1 MPGRRKEYYQTQQV
15 DPSKSFTIEDEGR
28 ARGYYMG
35 IFGTMIKYFTSFL
48 FVTLLLASQSLEGA
62 TTALIGLM
70 AFLYIF
76 GWIATYQ
83 AGIKDV
89 PAYGT
94 IWDVLMI
101 GIFFG
106 FVIRIVEGLV
116 SIATFNTFDLDRMS
130 PFENLAN
137 SELFANE
144 PIMLGG
150 YTLIIIGLIVA
161 AVAEEMFYR
170 GSMVYGISWMTDKRG
185 WSDGASKVI
194 SLLIQAFFFA
204 VLHAAVYQQL
214 HQFFALFAG
223 GIVYGLLFLWK
234 KDLSVCILAHMTLNL
249 SSLVGD
255 LGGYLTENP
264 LLLIVI
270 GFVMIILVYFIVK
283 NQRRKE
289 LRTEENEK

>member
-1 MPGRRKEYYQTQQV
+1 MTGRRKEYYQTQQV
-15 DPSKSFTIEDEGR
+15 DPSKSFTLEDEGR

-35 IFGTMIKYFTSFL
+35 VFGSMIKYFTSFL
-48 FVTLLLASQSLEGA
+48 FVTLLLASQTLGA
-62 TTALIGLM
+62 SVQFIIGLM

-116 SIATFNTFDLDRMS
+116 SMATFNTFDLDRMS
-130 PFENLAN
+130 PFQILAE

-170 GSMVYGISWMTDKRG
+170 GSMIYGIGWMTDKRG
-185 WSDGASKVI
+185 WGEDASKGI
-194 SLLIQAFFFA
+194 SLLIQALFFA
-204 VLHAAVYQQL
+204 ILHAAVYQQL
-214 HQFFALFAG
+214 HQFFALLAG

-249 SSLVGD
+249 TSLVGD
-255 LGGYLTENP
+255 LGGYFVANP
-264 LLLIVI
+264 LLFILL
-270 GFVMIILVYFIVK
+270 GFVMIILTYLIVK

-289 LRTEENEK
+289 LRAEENEK